1 MSEALTRN
9 DWVARVLGVRLPE
22 SGAAAPPR
30 PVRFA
35 LAPPLRPPPRAPD
48 LVARPLSGQP
58 IRPAHPAGAP
68 ATYAGAAGRTLRIT
82 HGADGRVALAAPPPP
97 VRTLTF
103 SGGGG
108 KGAALP
114 GAVRALENSGV
125 LKDVNTVTGASVGSM
140 TAAMVAAGMTGT
152 EFAAIGNDPT
162 VADKIKQGKNMAE
175 VLFGGGLDGSGLES
189 LVRANLDTTLQKRI
203 SEYIERQS
211 VQQKPVDPAVTAILD
226 RLAGGTKGPTFG
238 DLATLSKVIPAV
250 KEVVISGSFM
260 SQVDPKT
267 GKPIKD
273 TDAPQLMIFSAE
285 TTPDLEV
292 ALAVHAS
299 AALPPV
305 FKPVDIPLP
314 SGITARFQ
322 DGGVMNNAPTL
333 ESIGA
338 ERNLDPMPDKG
349 AMTFV
354 FEEQAAH
361 DILQGKAAPD
371 FGTFDR
377 FTTTVFGKKLKVG
390 DMLTHANLEADD
402 YAKNRGLADDP
413 EDVVMVPL
421 TFTTPPGKK
430 GGKGE
435 KKDFTGFLSGTVNF
449 DMDLADKIQLQD
461 LTDSATL
468 DAIRKRQQPKT
479 HEFAS
484 DGQMLMAI
492 GRPDLAALA
501 KDGYP
506 GATEALAFRNIV
518 DAAMTRLTARVGALA
533 AGPAA
538 ALAADREVRALLAA
552 LDKASAGDAD
562 RQGYVGRALN
572 KSGKLDPLLDALRKG
587 GAASGGVVAAGVAVN
602 QGVIAQDHARTIL
615 RHVVYPELV
624 NVDPKSAGGAV
635 LAELDDRLRHADS
648 PRAVNAALRIGI
660 DHFGHKPD
668 RFGRHGWKKFAQ
680 ELQTCI
686 MPEQ

>member
-35 LAPPLRPPPRAPD
+35 PAPPLRPPPRAPD

-413 EDVVMVPL
+413 ENVVMVPL

-538 ALAADREVRALLAA
+538 ALAADKEVRALLAA

>member
-35 LAPPLRPPPRAPD
+35 PAPPLRPPPRAPD

-413 EDVVMVPL
+413 ENVVMVPL

-506 GATEALAFRNIV
+506 GAAEALAFRNIV